1 MKVIRAGLEHLEG
14 LAGLLDAYRQ
24 FYQQPNNLV
33 GARLFLQ
40 ERLERNESVVFLAL
54 DEPQPLGFTQLYP
67 SFSSTR
73 LARWWILNDLYVA
86 PEARGQGVG
95 EALLKAAVAFART
108 DGAAG
113 LQLETAHSNQAA
125 QRLYHRCGWQHDLEF
140 RTYTYRL

>member
-1 MKVIRAGLEHLEG
+1 MKVMRAGLEHLEV

-24 FYQQPNNLV
+24 FYQQPSNLA
-33 GARLFLQ
+33 GARQFLQ
-40 ERLERNESVVFLAL
+40 ELLERNESVVFLAL
-54 DEPQPLGFTQLYP
+54 DKLQPLGFTQLYP
-67 SFSSTR
+67 SFSCM
-73 LARWWILNDLYVA
+73 ARWWILNDLYVA

-113 LQLETAHSNQAA
+113 LHLETAHSNQAA
-125 QRLYHRCGWQHDLEF
+125 QRLYERCGWQQDLEF